1 MTMKYFILLFLL
13 SATVVKG
20 QTNFQKTYHG
30 GAAFDFGNAVQP
42 TSDGGFIITG
52 NTALGLGP
60 SDLYLIKT
68 AADGAI
74 QWATAYGGLGNEEG
88 HFVQQTS
95 DGGFIAVG
103 NSDTRLGGSDWD
115 IFLVKTTANGDL
127 QWTKNIGGAGIEEG
141 RGVFQTSD
149 GGFVVTG
156 RASGS
161 GGLYMCLLKL
171 ANDGTIQWS
180 KTYGTAESTDVG
192 EAVKQT
198 ADGGYIIIGSSSVH
212 GSYDVFLV
220 KTTSDGTLQWTR
232 TFGDSLTDMGHDV
245 AQTADGGYIIT
256 GTYGTSHSDSIST
269 SYYGEVYLIKT
280 NAEGSLQWTKTYGN
294 TMEHAIGYSVE
305 ATQDG
310 GYVVTAEKNN
320 KVFFMKTS
328 SDGSLQW
335 SKTYSAWSAG
345 KAAARI
351 TTDGGF
357 IITGSIMNATTG
369 FDIYLIKTDSAGQS
383 GCNQTSA
390 NPQVNTGGLAG
401 TGGTAS
407 PLLLSNLPIATQATV
422 GGQATTLCTTAGIGE
437 LPEKTVV
444 SLFPNPFTYQTTL
457 ESTEYLN
464 NATVTLYNSTGQP
477 IKRIEHVFGHT
488 ITLFRENLAAG
499 LYFVYLTQ
507 ANQTAVVS
515 KVVIID

>member
-1 MTMKYFILLFLL
+1 MKYFILLFLL

-30 GAAFDFGNAVQP
+30 GAAFDFGNDVKQ

-68 AADGAI
+68 ASDGAI
-74 QWATAYGGLGNEEG
+74 QWASAYGGLGNEEG

-103 NSDTRLGGSDWD
+103 TSDTRLGGSDWD
-115 IFLVKTTANGDL
+115 IFLVKTTANGAL
-127 QWTKNIGGAGIEEG
+127 QWTKNIGSAGIEEG
-141 RGVFQTSD
+141 RAVIQTSD
-149 GGFVVTG
+149 GGFMVTG
-156 RASGS
+156 RATGS

-171 ANDGTIQWS
+171 AFDGTIQWS
-180 KTYGTAESTDVG
+180 KTYGTAASTDVG

-198 ADGGYIIIGSSSVH
+198 ADGGYIIVGSSTIH

-232 TFGDSLTDMGHDV
+232 TFGDSLTDMGYDV

-280 NAEGSLQWTKTYGN
+280 SSEGSLQWTKTYGN
-294 TMEHAIGYSVE
+294 TMEHAIGYTVE
-305 ATQDG
+305 PSQDG
-310 GYVVTAEKNN
+310 GYVVAAGKSNGVHFIKTA
-320 KVFFMKTS
+320 

-335 SKTYSAWSAG
+335 SKTFGAWSTG
-345 KAAARI
+345 KTAARI

-357 IITGSIMNATTG
+357 IITGSIMNAATG
-369 FDIYLIKTDSAGQS
+369 FDIYLVKTDSAGQS

-390 NPQVNTGGLAG
+390 NAQVNTGGLAG
-401 TGGTAS
+401 AGGIEA
-407 PLLLSNLPIATQATV
+407 PLLLSNHPMATQVTA
-422 GGQATTLCTTAGIGE
+422 GGQATTLCTTAGIDE
-437 LPEKTVV
+437 LPEKTAV
-444 SLFPNPFTYQTTL
+444 SLFPNPFNYQTTL
-457 ESTEYLN
+457 ESTAYLN

-477 IKRIEHVFGHT
+477 VRRIEHVFGQSL
-488 ITLFRENLAAG
+488 TLFRENLAAG

-507 ANQTAVVS
+507 ANQTAVVA
-515 KVVIID
+515 KLVIID